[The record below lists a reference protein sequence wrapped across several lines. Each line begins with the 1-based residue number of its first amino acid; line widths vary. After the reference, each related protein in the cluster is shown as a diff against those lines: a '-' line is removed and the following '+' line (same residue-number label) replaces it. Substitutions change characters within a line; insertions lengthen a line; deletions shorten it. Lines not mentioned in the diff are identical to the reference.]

1 MILFVG
7 NIQNKLNLQRQ
18 NIDWWLPRVG
28 AREMGSKHLT
38 KRIFFNGEM
47 KVDAAPR
54 ATEKWPI
61 YASRPGATTIPT
73 CFQVPLYKEGL
84 PWQLSW

>member
-1 MILFVG
+1 MILLVG

-18 NIDWWLPRVG
+18 NIDWWLPKVW

-47 KVDAAPR
+47 N
-54 ATEKWPI
+54 I
-61 YASRPGATTIPT
+61 
-73 CFQVPLYKEGL
+73 F
-84 PWQLSW
+84 